1 MEKLQDFVDHLLLL
15 RGRAPLETCWLNL
28 TRLSSDGD
36 ARRVNL
42 WFRHAV
48 LCEVQVLRLDLILNG
63 FQLKLDDLPLASRC
77 LAKLNLSGVH
87 LMHSFP
93 DFSCCPVLEHLDIF
107 FCDLSDAKK
116 ITSQSMKCLN
126 IRHCTFSQISRT
138 RISAPNLISLRLE
151 NYWHRTP
158 VFEVMPLIVD
168 AFVRVHDRSG
178 DWYSCTSGNADFE
191 ECLCEDC
198 DFCHSNTNCV
208 IMQALSQ
215 AKNLVLSAHEQEFI
229 FKKELMRCPTF
240 SNLKTLLLIN
250 CFCVA
255 FDLHGITSIL
265 RHTPVIEKL
274 ILEFF
279 FEVTEHDDE
288 VEMKGSC
295 SQMERS
301 SAISKHLKFQFR
313 VGFKSWA
320 VPWIYYYVTV
330 QSIGGLL
337 FPDAF
342 APESIESELC
352 PLYMST
358 GSAVPSPRRALEM
371 AVAAMG
377 MGLSSPGSSF
387 TPPLSPSAGGGGS
400 GMGGGAWS
408 HQPSMPALC
417 LPGSAG
423 NLHLSRLRTLLSAR
437 DMAVDEL
444 LAAAA
449 AAEAD
454 YDGLVGSPA
463 SIRSARGK
471 ALVPSNLDELFS
483 AEPELAAAA
492 SRSPRYA
499 DQGGAAF
506 SPTRK
511 AAVLNQFQQQQQ
523 SLLSPRAAALT
534 PEPVSPMNSRLLA
547 ALAQQEK
554 MQQQTLRSMSSRDLG
569 AAASLLVG
577 SPVSSSMSKWGF
589 PSGNPDGVP
598 TTRSSAVSSVAPS

>member
-1 MEKLQDFVDHLLLL
+1 
-15 RGRAPLETCWLNL
+15 
-28 TRLSSDGD
+28 
-36 ARRVNL
+36 
-42 WFRHAV
+42 
-48 LCEVQVLRLDLILNG
+48 
-63 FQLKLDDLPLASRC
+63 
-77 LAKLNLSGVH
+77 
-87 LMHSFP
+87 
-93 DFSCCPVLEHLDIF
+93 
-107 FCDLSDAKK
+107 
-116 ITSQSMKCLN
+116 
-126 IRHCTFSQISRT
+126 
-138 RISAPNLISLRLE
+138 
-151 NYWHRTP
+151 
-158 VFEVMPLIVD
+158 
-168 AFVRVHDRSG
+168 
-178 DWYSCTSGNADFE
+178 
-191 ECLCEDC
+191 
-198 DFCHSNTNCV
+198 
-208 IMQALSQ
+208 
-215 AKNLVLSAHEQEFI
+215 
-229 FKKELMRCPTF
+229 
-240 SNLKTLLLIN
+240 
-250 CFCVA
+250 
-255 FDLHGITSIL
+255 
-265 RHTPVIEKL
+265 
-274 ILEFF
+274 
-279 FEVTEHDDE
+279 
-288 VEMKGSC
+288 
-295 SQMERS
+295 
-301 SAISKHLKFQFR
+301 
-313 VGFKSWA
+313 
-320 VPWIYYYVTV
+320 
-330 QSIGGLL
+330 
-337 FPDAF
+337 
-342 APESIESELC
+342 
-352 PLYMST
+352 
-358 GSAVPSPRRALEM
+358 M

>member
-1 MEKLQDFVDHLLLL
+1 LHRGPDARRLFDGMRPQGKTLEMGKRALPRSSDGDEDRTGDLPDGILHHILGSLPARDAARTCVLARRWRHLWKFATGLRITDREMREPAPMEKLQDFVDHLLLL

-215 AKNLVLSAHEQEFI
+215 AKNLVLSAHEQEVCYASTFI
-229 FKKELMRCPTF
+229 FNPPYIIPLFHMQKDCP
-240 SNLKTLLLIN
+240 SL
-250 CFCVA
+250 
-255 FDLHGITSIL
+255 D
-265 RHTPVIEKL
+265 
-274 ILEFF
+274 
-279 FEVTEHDDE
+279 
-288 VEMKGSC
+288 
-295 SQMERS
+295 
-301 SAISKHLKFQFR
+301 
-313 VGFKSWA
+313 
-320 VPWIYYYVTV
+320 
-330 QSIGGLL
+330 
-337 FPDAF
+337 
-342 APESIESELC
+342 
-352 PLYMST
+352 
-358 GSAVPSPRRALEM
+358 
-371 AVAAMG
+371 
-377 MGLSSPGSSF
+377 
-387 TPPLSPSAGGGGS
+387 
-400 GMGGGAWS
+400 
-408 HQPSMPALC
+408 
-417 LPGSAG
+417 
-423 NLHLSRLRTLLSAR
+423 
-437 DMAVDEL
+437 
-444 LAAAA
+444 
-449 AAEAD
+449 
-454 YDGLVGSPA
+454 
-463 SIRSARGK
+463 IRK
-471 ALVPSNLDELFS
+471 
-483 AEPELAAAA
+483 
-492 SRSPRYA
+492 
-499 DQGGAAF
+499 
-506 SPTRK
+506 
-511 AAVLNQFQQQQQ
+511 
-523 SLLSPRAAALT
+523 
-534 PEPVSPMNSRLLA
+534 
-547 ALAQQEK
+547 
-554 MQQQTLRSMSSRDLG
+554 
-569 AAASLLVG
+569 
-577 SPVSSSMSKWGF
+577 
-589 PSGNPDGVP
+589 
-598 TTRSSAVSSVAPS
+598 

>member
-1 MEKLQDFVDHLLLL
+1 MRPQGKTLEMGKRALPRSSDGDEDRTGDLPDGILHHILGSLPARDAARTCVLARRWRHLWKFATGLRITDREMREPAPMEKLQDFVDHLLLL

-301 SAISKHLKFQFR
+301 SAISKHLKLVIVKCNAIDGRITKILKF
-313 VGFKSWA
+313 
-320 VPWIYYYVTV
+320 
-330 QSIGGLL
+330 L
-337 FPDAF
+337 
-342 APESIESELC
+342 
-352 PLYMST
+352 ST
-358 GSAVPSPRRALEM
+358 FNICF
-371 AVAAMG
+371 
-377 MGLSSPGSSF
+377 SF
-387 TPPLSPSAGGGGS
+387 
-400 GMGGGAWS
+400 
-408 HQPSMPALC
+408 
-417 LPGSAG
+417 
-423 NLHLSRLRTLLSAR
+423 
-437 DMAVDEL
+437 E
-444 LAAAA
+444 
-449 AAEAD
+449 
-454 YDGLVGSPA
+454 
-463 SIRSARGK
+463 
-471 ALVPSNLDELFS
+471 
-483 AEPELAAAA
+483 
-492 SRSPRYA
+492 
-499 DQGGAAF
+499 
-506 SPTRK
+506 
-511 AAVLNQFQQQQQ
+511 
-523 SLLSPRAAALT
+523 
-534 PEPVSPMNSRLLA
+534 
-547 ALAQQEK
+547 
-554 MQQQTLRSMSSRDLG
+554 
-569 AAASLLVG
+569 
-577 SPVSSSMSKWGF
+577 
-589 PSGNPDGVP
+589 
-598 TTRSSAVSSVAPS
+598 